1 MSKESLAEGEGFQG
15 GLASPALQEVRS
27 TFIPNVSNLQNL
39 LAQKLFNRWETV
51 FAWRR
56 SDFTTHPSKN
66 WQTRSQRIDKSFYGP
81 SYQVLK
87 NAKLIKNLCNNMF
100 FIFFAYL
107 TIAKQSP
114 KTCLV
119 CEIGFCAPG
128 TPWIFLFCCLMF
140 YRPVK

>member
-39 LAQKLFNRWETV
+39 LARKLFNRGETV

-56 SDFTTHPSKN
+56 SDFTTHLSKN
-66 WQTRSQRIDKSFYGP
+66 WQTRSQRIDKSFYDP

-87 NAKLIKNLCNNMF
+87 NAKLIKNLCKNMF
-100 FIFFAYL
+100 FTFFL
-107 TIAKQSP
+107 QGSP
-114 KTCLV
+114 FA
-119 CEIGFCAPG
+119 E
-128 TPWIFLFCCLMF
+128 LFSVACR
-140 YRPVK
+140 Y